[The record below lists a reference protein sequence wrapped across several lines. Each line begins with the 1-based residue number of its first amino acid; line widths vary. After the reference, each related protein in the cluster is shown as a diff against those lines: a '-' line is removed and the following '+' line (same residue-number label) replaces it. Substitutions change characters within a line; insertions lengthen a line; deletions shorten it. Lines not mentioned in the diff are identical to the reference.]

1 MLDLLELTVR
11 WSMEDKIIV
20 NINFNESISFDKKK
34 ERIEECIAFIEKIQQ
49 EHHLSNALVE
59 LNINI

>member
-1 MLDLLELTVR
+1 MK
-11 WSMEDKIIV
+11 DKIIV
-20 NINFNESISFDKKK
+20 NLNFNESISFDKKK
-34 ERIEECIAFIEKIQQ
+34 ERIEECIAFIEKIQK

>member
-1 MLDLLELTVR
+1 
-11 WSMEDKIIV
+11 MEDKIIV
-20 NINFNESISFDKKK
+20 NLNFNESIPFDKKK
-34 ERIEECIAFIEKIQQ
+34 ERIKECIAFIEKIQQ

>member
-1 MLDLLELTVR
+1 
-11 WSMEDKIIV
+11 MEDKIIL
-20 NINFNESISFDKKK
+20 NLSFNENIPFDKKK

-49 EHHLSNALVE
+49 EHYLSNALVV